1 MNNLYYFKYNNVDL
15 SDIAYIKEVEMPS
28 LPTMSHSSIEIFE
41 RDGSV
46 YNGMSYEPRSIRLT
60 FVIKKDNA
68 DDYEAAVNDVK
79 NTFATKEEAPLYVGK
94 EDRYIW
100 CVPIDDLYITE
111 VGTYCATGEINLVA
125 YDPYWYDNEILSA
138 HSDSKTVTIDVEGD
152 VETPPTIHIGTSGNA
167 SFYQIENTTT
177 GEKILLGEIP
187 RATSGTTKKKYE
199 TILSDN
205 MKSTSGWTQSNTNI
219 DGGMATGGTIAVT
232 TGGDG
237 IKCGNF
243 GSASSESKWHG
254 ACYMKN
260 LSKPVKDFKVRIRMD
275 HNSTGTNG
283 DPSVKTPYKNDPE
296 YGDGSSVYYQPSGS
310 VNMRKSTSLKSQVL
324 TTIPKGTKLEGT
336 ETQGFLKTTY
346 KSYSGYVHLSVL
358 KKYKGST
365 GKTKTQQNFVTT
377 MSTPIRAS
385 AKKKSTNKCSI
396 PIGKCI
402 RCIVNPSYVDSDAKI
417 TFYKLAKAY
426 NGITGYVAKGNL
438 VDADDYQVAYD
449 KETYKTA
456 DDKTGICT
464 IFGYSSD
471 GTQLFS
477 LNLIDNNQYY
487 EFTYPLIRKN
497 GEDFLKDE
505 TKAPDPKYTTTY
517 SESNGKLVANKKYKL
532 SGTYGDWNDFYGELY
547 IERINNKWYAYVK
560 KMVNNKDFEV
570 TKTISSKTVTDTK
583 NSDKDLNYIVLYI
596 GTAGEDSKACGM
608 CVGHV
613 EVKSDV
619 LVGSENPSDTNWQG
633 FEEGDAIKIDCG
645 NSTVEINQ
653 IDTPEVIDIASDFF
667 NLVPGENV
675 IKVVTDDSSPT
686 ITVTYDA
693 RYL

>member
-1 MNNLYYFKYNNVDL
+1 
-15 SDIAYIKEVEMPS
+15 MPS

-68 DDYEAAVNDVK
+68 DDYEAAINDVK
-79 NTFATKEEAPLYVGK
+79 NTFATKEEAPLYLGR

-111 VGTYCATGEINLVA
+111 VGTCCATGEINLVA

-138 HSDSKTVTIDVEGD
+138 NSDSKTVTVDVEGD
-152 VETPPTIHIGTSGNA
+152 VETPPTIHIGTGGNA

-187 RATSGTTKKKYE
+187 RATSGTTKKKYN
-199 TILSDN
+199 TILSDD
-205 MKSTSGWTQSNTNI
+205 MKSTSGWTQSSTNI
-219 DGGMATGGTIAVT
+219 DSGMATGGTIAVT
-232 TGGDG
+232 SGGNG
-237 IKCGNF
+237 IKCGDF
-243 GSASSESKWHG
+243 GSASSGSKWHG

-260 LSKPVKDFKVRIRMD
+260 LSKPVKNFKVRIRME

-283 DPSVKTPYKNDPE
+283 DPTVKTPYKNDPD
-296 YGDGSSVYYQPSGS
+296 YGNVPNTYYKTTAEL
-310 VNMRKSTSLKSQVL
+310 NLRKSASLKSKVL
-324 TTIPKGTKLEGT
+324 IVIPKGTKLEGT
-336 ETQGFLKTTY
+336 TEQGFLKTTY
-346 KSYSGYVHLSVL
+346 KDKTGYCSLSYL
-358 KKYKGST
+358 KKYTGSS

-377 MSTPIRAS
+377 MKTPIRAS
-385 AKKKSTNKCSI
+385 AKKKSTNKGSI

-402 RCIVNPSYVDSDAKI
+402 RCIVNPSYVDEKAKI

-438 VDADDYQVAYD
+438 VDANDYQIAYD

-477 LNLIDNNQYY
+477 MNFIDDNNYY
-487 EFTYPLIRKN
+487 EFSYPLIRKN
-497 GEDFLKDE
+497 GTNFLKDK
-505 TKAPDPKYTTTY
+505 TKAPEPKKTTTY
-517 SESNGKLVANKKYKL
+517 SEQNGKLIANKKYKL
-532 SGTYGDWNDFYGELY
+532 SGTYGSWNDFYGELY

-560 KMVNNKDFEV
+560 KMTFDPPHST
-570 TKTISSKTVTDTK
+570 TKTLSSKTVTDTT
-583 NSDKDLNYIVLYI
+583 NSDKDLSYVVMYI
-596 GTAGEDSKACGM
+596 GTTGDSAKACGM
-608 CVGHV
+608 SIGHV
-613 EVKSDV
+613 EVKSDQSV
-619 LVGSENPSDTNWQG
+619 EIENPGDTNWQG
-633 FEEGDAIKIDCG
+633 FEEGDAISIDCA
-645 NSTVEINQ
+645 NATVELNR
-653 IDTPEVIDIASDFF
+653 IDTPGIIDIASDFF

-675 IKVVTDDSSPT
+675 IKVVTDDSNPT
-686 ITVTYDA
+686 ITVMYDA

>member
-1 MNNLYYFKYNNVDL
+1 
-15 SDIAYIKEVEMPS
+15 MPS

-60 FVIKKDNA
+60 FVIKKDNT

-79 NTFATKEEAPLYVGK
+79 NTFATKEEAPLYLGK

-138 HSDSKTVTIDVEGD
+138 HSDSKTVTVDVEGD
-152 VETPPTIHIGTSGNA
+152 VETPPTIHIGVSGNA
-167 SFYQIENTTT
+167 SFYQIENTRT

-187 RATSGTTKKKYE
+187 RATKAETKKIRN
-199 TILSDN
+199 TILRDE
-205 MKSTSGWTQSNTNI
+205 METTSGWSQSNTNI
-219 DGGMATGGTIAVT
+219 DGGMGTGGTLAVT
-232 TGGDG
+232 QNGTGL
-237 IKCGNF
+237 KCGDF
-243 GSASSESKWHG
+243 GSASSGNKWHG

-260 LSKPVKDFKVRIRMD
+260 LSKPVKDFTVRIRMS

-283 DPSVKTPYKNDPE
+283 DPSIKTPYKDDPE
-296 YGDGSSVYYQPSGS
+296 YGNGTQVYYKTTAEL
-310 VNMRKSTSLKSQVL
+310 NLRKSASLKSKVL
-324 TTIPKGTKLEGT
+324 IVVPKGTKLEGT
-336 ETQGFLKTTY
+336 VEKGFLKTTY
-346 KSYSGYVHLSVL
+346 KGKTGYCHLSYL

-402 RCIVNPSYVDSDAKI
+402 RCIVNPSYVDKDAKI
-417 TFYKLAKAY
+417 TYYKLAKAY
-426 NGITGYVAKGNL
+426 KGITGYVAKANL
-438 VDADDYQVAYD
+438 VDASDYQVAYD
-449 KETYKTA
+449 EETYKTA
-456 DDKTGICT
+456 DDKNGICT
-464 IFGYSSD
+464 LFGYSSD

-477 LNLIDNNQYY
+477 MNFIDDNDYY
-487 EFTYPLIRKN
+487 EFSYPLIRKN
-497 GEDFLKDE
+497 GTDFLKDV

-532 SGTYGDWNDFYGELY
+532 SGTYGSWNDFYGELY
-547 IERINNKWYAYVK
+547 IERIKDKWYAYIK
-560 KMVNNKDFEV
+560 KMTHDDVHSV
-570 TKTISSKTVTDTK
+570 TKTLSSKTVTDTA
-583 NSDKDLNYIVLYI
+583 NSDKNLSYVVVYI
-596 GTAGEDSKACGM
+596 GTTGDSAKACGM
-608 CVGHV
+608 AVSFI
-613 EVKSDV
+613 EVKSDQSV
-619 LVGSENPSDTNWQG
+619 EIENPGDVNWQG
-633 FEEGDAIKIDCG
+633 FEEGDAITIDCA
-645 NSTVEINQ
+645 NATVELNR
-653 IDTPEVIDIASDFF
+653 IDTPGIIDVASDFF
-667 NLVPGENV
+667 DLLPGENT
-675 IKVVTDDSSPT
+675 IKVVTDDSNPA

>member
-1 MNNLYYFKYNNVDL
+1 MNDLYYFKYNNVDL

-68 DDYEAAVNDVK
+68 SDYEEAVNDIK
-79 NTFATKEEAPLYVGK
+79 SAFATKEEAPLYLGK

-111 VGTYCATGEINLVA
+111 VGTYCATGEINLIA

-138 HSDSKTVTIDVEGD
+138 DSESKTVTVDVTGD
-152 VETPPTIHIGTSGNA
+152 VETPPTIHIGVGGDA
-167 SFYQIENTTT
+167 SFYQIENTRT

-187 RATSGTTKKKYE
+187 RATKADTKKTYN
-199 TILSDN
+199 TILRDE
-205 MKSTSGWTQSNTNI
+205 METTSGWSQSNTNI
-219 DGGMATGGTIAVT
+219 DGGMGIGGTLAVT
-232 TGGDG
+232 QNGTGL
-237 IKCGNF
+237 KCGDF
-243 GSASSESKWHG
+243 GSASSGNKWHG

-260 LSKPVKDFKVRIRMD
+260 LSRPVKDFTVRIRMS

-283 DPSVKTPYKNDPE
+283 DPSIKTPYSNDPG
-296 YGDGSSVYYQPSGS
+296 YSNGTSVYYKTTASL
-310 VNMRKSTSLKSQVL
+310 NLRKSVSLKSKVL
-324 TTIPKGTKLEGT
+324 IVVPKGTKLEGT
-336 ETQGFLKTTY
+336 IEKGFLKTTY
-346 KSYSGYVHLSVL
+346 KGKTGYCYATYL
-358 KKYKGST
+358 KKYTGSI

-385 AKKKSTNKCSI
+385 AKKKSTNKGSI

-402 RCIVNPSYVDSDAKI
+402 RCIVNPNYIDKDAKI
-417 TFYKLAKAY
+417 TYYKLAKAY

-438 VDADDYQVAYD
+438 VDASDYQVAYD
-449 KETYKTA
+449 EETYKTA
-456 DDKTGICT
+456 DDKTGICSV
-464 IFGYSSD
+464 FGYSSD

-477 LNLIDNNQYY
+477 MNFIDDNNYY
-487 EFTYPLIRKN
+487 EFSYPLIRKN
-497 GEDFLKDE
+497 GTDFLKDV

-532 SGTYGDWNDFYGELY
+532 SGTYGNWNDFYGELY
-547 IERINNKWYAYVK
+547 IERKNNKWYAYIK
-560 KMVNNKDFEV
+560 KMTHDDVHSV
-570 TKTISSKTVTDTK
+570 LKTLSSKTVTDTA
-583 NSDKDLNYIVLYI
+583 NSDKNLSYVVVYI
-596 GTAGEDSKACGM
+596 GTTGDSAKACGM
-608 CVGHV
+608 AVSFI
-613 EVKSDV
+613 EVKSDQ
-619 LVGSENPSDTNWQG
+619 SAEIENPGDVNWQG
-633 FEEGDAIKIDCG
+633 FEEGDAISIDCA
-645 NSTVEINQ
+645 NASVELNQ
-653 IDTPEVIDIASDFF
+653 IDTPGIIDVASDFF
-667 NLVPGENV
+667 DLLPGENT
-675 IKVVTDDSSPT
+675 IKVVTDDSNPT

>member
-1 MNNLYYFKYNNVDL
+1 
-15 SDIAYIKEVEMPS
+15 MPS

-60 FVIKKDNA
+60 FVIKKSNA

-138 HSDSKTVTIDVEGD
+138 HSDSKTVTVDVEGD
-152 VETPPTIHIGTSGNA
+152 VETPPTIHIGVSGDA
-167 SFYQIENTTT
+167 SFYQIENTRTN
-177 GEKILLGEIP
+177 EKILLGEIP
-187 RATSGTTKKKYE
+187 RATAGTTKKKYN
-199 TILSDN
+199 TILKDE
-205 MKSTSGWTQSNTNI
+205 METTSGWTQSSTNI
-219 DGGMATGGTIAVT
+219 DSGMGTGGTLAVYKS
-232 TGGDG
+232 GKGL
-237 IKCGNF
+237 KCGDF
-243 GSASSESKWHG
+243 GSASSGNKWHG

-260 LSKPVKDFKVRIRMD
+260 LPTAVKDFTVRIRMS

-283 DPSVKTPYKNDPE
+283 DPSIKTPYKNDPD
-296 YGDGSSVYYQPSGS
+296 YGNVTHVIYRTSGT
-310 VNMRKSTSLKSQVL
+310 VNMRKSTSLKAQVL
-324 TTIPKGTKLEGT
+324 TKIPKGTKLEGT

-346 KSYSGYVHLSVL
+346 KSFSGYVHLSVID
-358 KKYKGST
+358 KDTGSV
-365 GKTKTQQNFVTT
+365 GKSLTQQNFVTT
-377 MSTPIRAS
+377 MKTPIRAS
-385 AKKKSTNKCSI
+385 AKKKSTNKCTI
-396 PIGKCI
+396 PIGTCI
-402 RCIVNPSYVDSDAKI
+402 RCIVNPSYVDKDKKI
-417 TFYKLAKAY
+417 TYYKLAKAY
-426 NGITGYVAKGNL
+426 KGITGYVAKANL
-438 VDADDYQVAYD
+438 VDASDYQIVYD

-456 DDKTGICT
+456 DDKTGICS

-497 GEDFLKDE
+497 GEDFLKDV
-505 TKAPDPKYTTTY
+505 TKAPEPKKTTTY
-517 SESNGKLVANKKYKL
+517 SEQNGKLIATKKYKL
-532 SGTYGDWNDFYGELY
+532 SGAYGNWNDFYGELY
-547 IERINNKWYAYVK
+547 IERIDNKWYAYVK

-583 NSDKDLNYIVLYI
+583 NSDKDLSYIVLYI
-596 GTAGEDSKACGM
+596 GTAGEDNKACGM

-619 LVGSENPSDTNWQG
+619 SIGSENPDDTNWQG
-633 FEEGDAIKIDCG
+633 FEEGDAITIDCA
-645 NSTVEINQ
+645 NATVELNQ
-653 IDTPEVIDIASDFF
+653 IDTPGIIDVASDFF
-667 NLVPGENV
+667 DLLPGENT
-675 IKVVTDDSSPT
+675 IKVVTDDSNPT

>member
-1 MNNLYYFKYNNVDL
+1 
-15 SDIAYIKEVEMPS
+15 MPS

-68 DDYEAAVNDVK
+68 DDYETAVNDVK
-79 NTFATKEEAPLYVGK
+79 NTFATKEEAPLYLGK

-138 HSDSKTVTIDVEGD
+138 HSDSKTITVNVEGD
-152 VETPPTIHIGTSGNA
+152 VETPPTIHIGVSGNA

-187 RATSGTTKKKYE
+187 RATSGATKKKYE
-199 TILSDN
+199 TIFSDN
-205 MKSTSGWTQSNTNI
+205 MESTSGWTQSSTNI

-232 TGGDG
+232 SGGDG

-243 GSASSESKWHG
+243 GSASSGSKWHG

-260 LSKPVKDFKVRIRMD
+260 LPKSVKNFKVRIRMD

-283 DPSVKTPYKNDPE
+283 DPSIKTPYDNDPD
-296 YGDGSSVYYQPSGS
+296 YGKLPVTYYKTTAKLFL
-310 VNMRKSTSLKSQVL
+310 RKSPSLKAQVL
-324 TTIPKGTKLEGT
+324 IVIPKGTKLEGT
-336 ETQGFLKTTY
+336 KQKGFLKTTY
-346 KSYSGYVHLSVL
+346 KDKSGYCSL
-358 KKYKGST
+358 KYIEDQPGYS

-377 MSTPIRAS
+377 MKTPIRAS
-385 AKKKSTNKCSI
+385 AKKKSTNKCTI
-396 PIGKCI
+396 PIGTCI
-402 RCIVNPSYVDSDAKI
+402 RCIVNPSYVDKDKKI
-417 TFYKLAKAY
+417 TYYKLAKAY
-426 NGITGYVAKGNL
+426 KGIKGYVAKANL
-438 VDADDYQVAYD
+438 VDASDYQIVYD

-456 DDKTGICT
+456 DDKTGICS

-497 GEDFLKDE
+497 GEDFLKDK
-505 TKAPDPKYTTTY
+505 TKAPNPKYTTTY
-517 SESNGKLVANKKYKL
+517 SESNGKLKAEKKYKL
-532 SGTYGDWNDFYGELY
+532 SGTYGSWNDFYGELY

-570 TKTISSKTVTDTK
+570 TKTISSKTVTDKT

-596 GTAGEDSKACGM
+596 GTAGEDNKACGM
-608 CVGHV
+608 CVDHV
-613 EVKSDV
+613 EVKSDAS
-619 LVGSENPSDTNWQG
+619 VGSESPDDTNWQG
-633 FEEGDAIKIDCG
+633 FEEGDAITIDCADA
-645 NSTVEINQ
+645 TVELNQ
-653 IDTPEVIDIASDFF
+653 IDTPGIIDVASDFF
-667 NLVPGENV
+667 NLLPGENT

>member
-1 MNNLYYFKYNNVDL
+1 
-15 SDIAYIKEVEMPS
+15 MPS

-68 DDYEAAVNDVK
+68 DDYETAVNDIK
-79 NTFATKEEAPLYVGK
+79 NTFATKEEAPLYLGR

-111 VGTYCATGEINLVA
+111 VGTHCATGEINLVA
-125 YDPYWYDNEILSA
+125 YDPYWYDNKILSA
-138 HSDSKTVTIDVEGD
+138 NSDSKTVTVDVEGD
-152 VETPPTIHIGTSGNA
+152 VETPPTIHIGVGGNA

-187 RATSGTTKKKYE
+187 RATTGATKKKYN
-199 TILSDN
+199 TILKDE
-205 MKSTSGWTQSNTNI
+205 METTSGWSQSSTNI
-219 DGGMATGGTIAVT
+219 DSGMAAGGTIAIT
-232 TGGDG
+232 SGGNG

-260 LSKPVKDFKVRIRMD
+260 LSKPVKNFKVRIRME

-283 DPSVKTPYKNDPE
+283 DPTVKTPYKNDPD
-296 YGDGSSVYYQPSGS
+296 YGNVTSVYYKTTAEL
-310 VNMRKSTSLKSQVL
+310 NLRKSASLKSKVL
-324 TTIPKGTKLEGT
+324 TVIPKGTKLEGT
-336 ETQGFLKTTY
+336 MEKGFLKTTY
-346 KSYSGYVHLSVL
+346 KDKTGYCYATYL
-358 KKYKGST
+358 KKYTGSS

-385 AKKKSTNKCSI
+385 AKKKSNNKGSI

-402 RCIVNPSYVDSDAKI
+402 RCIVNPSYVDKDKHI
-417 TFYKLAKAY
+417 TYYQLAKAY
-426 NGITGYVAKGNL
+426 KGITGYVAKANL
-438 VDADDYQVAYD
+438 VDANDYQIAYD

-497 GEDFLKDE
+497 GEDFFKDV
-505 TKAPDPKYTTTY
+505 TKAPEPKKTTTY
-517 SESNGKLVANKKYKL
+517 SEQNGKLTATKKYKL
-532 SGTYGDWNDFYGELY
+532 SGAYGDWNDFYGELY
-547 IERINNKWYAYVK
+547 IERINNNWYAYVE
-560 KMVNNKDFEV
+560 KMTFDPPHSRIKR
-570 TKTISSKTVTDTK
+570 ISSKTVTDTT
-583 NSDKDLNYIVLYI
+583 NSDKDLSYVVMYI
-596 GTAGEDSKACGM
+596 GTTGDSAKACGM
-608 CVGHV
+608 SIGLV
-613 EVKSDV
+613 EVKSDQSV
-619 LVGSENPSDTNWQG
+619 EIENPGDTNWQG
-633 FEEGDAIKIDCG
+633 FEEGDAISIDCA
-645 NSTVEINQ
+645 NATVELNQ
-653 IDTPEVIDIASDFF
+653 IDTPGIIDVASDFF
-667 NLVPGENV
+667 DLLPGENT

>member
-15 SDIAYIKEVEMPS
+15 SDIAYIREVEMPS

-68 DDYEAAVNDVK
+68 NDYEAAVRDVK
-79 NTFATKEEAPLYVGK
+79 NAFATKEEAPLYLGK

-111 VGTYCATGEINLVA
+111 VGTYCATGEINLIA

-138 HSDSKTVTIDVEGD
+138 HSDSKTVTVDVEGD
-152 VETPPTIHIGTSGNA
+152 VETPPTIHIGVSGDA
-167 SFYQIENTTT
+167 SFYQIENTRT

-187 RATSGTTKKKYE
+187 RATKAETKKKYN
-199 TILSDN
+199 TILRDE
-205 MKSTSGWTQSNTNI
+205 METTSGWSQSSTNI
-219 DGGMATGGTIAVT
+219 DGGMGTGGTLAVT
-232 TGGDG
+232 QNGTGL
-237 IKCGNF
+237 KCGDF
-243 GSASSESKWHG
+243 GSASSGNKWHG

-260 LSKPVKDFKVRIRMD
+260 LSVPVKDFTVRIRMS

-283 DPSVKTPYKNDPE
+283 DPSIKTPYKDDPD
-296 YGDGSSVYYQPSGS
+296 YGNGSYVYYQPSGT
-310 VNMRKSTSLKSQVL
+310 VNMRKSTSLKAKVL

-358 KKYKGST
+358 KKYRGST

-396 PIGKCI
+396 PIGTCI
-402 RCIVNPSYVDSDAKI
+402 RCIVNPSYVDKDAKI
-417 TFYKLAKAY
+417 TYYQLAKAY
-426 NGITGYVAKGNL
+426 KGITGYVAKANL
-438 VDADDYQVAYD
+438 VDASDYQIVYD

-456 DDKTGICT
+456 DDKNGICSL
-464 IFGYSSD
+464 FGYSSD

-477 LNLIDNNQYY
+477 MNFIDDNNYY
-487 EFTYPLIRKN
+487 EFSYPLIRKN
-497 GEDFLKDE
+497 GTDFFKDV

-517 SESNGKLVANKKYKL
+517 SESNGKLKAEKKYKL
-532 SGTYGDWNDFYGELY
+532 SGAYGSWNDFYGELY
-547 IERINNKWYAYVK
+547 IERIKNNWYAYIE
-560 KMVNNKDFEV
+560 KMTHDDVHSRIKR
-570 TKTISSKTVTDTK
+570 ISSKTVTDTT
-583 NSDKDLNYIVLYI
+583 NSDKNLSYLVMYI
-596 GTAGEDSKACGM
+596 GTAGDSAKACGM
-608 CVGHV
+608 AISFI
-613 EVKSDV
+613 EVKSDQSV
-619 LVGSENPSDTNWQG
+619 EIENPGDVNWQG
-633 FEEGDAIKIDCG
+633 FEEGDAITVDCA
-645 NSTVEINQ
+645 NATVELNQ
-653 IDTPEVIDIASDFF
+653 IDTPGIIDVASDFF
-667 NLVPGENV
+667 NLLPGENT
-675 IKVVTDDSSPT
+675 IKVVTDDSNPT

>member
-1 MNNLYYFKYNNVDL
+1 
-15 SDIAYIKEVEMPS
+15 MPS

-46 YNGMSYEPRSIRLT
+46 YNGMSYEPRSIRIT

-68 DDYEAAVNDVK
+68 DDYETAVNDVK
-79 NTFATKEEAPLYVGK
+79 NTFATKEEAPLYLGK

-111 VGTYCATGEINLVA
+111 VGTYCATGEVNLVA

-138 HSDSKTVTIDVEGD
+138 NSESKTVTVDVVGD
-152 VETPPTIHIGTSGNA
+152 VETPPTIHIGTGGNA

-187 RATSGTTKKKYE
+187 KATSGTTKPKYN

-205 MKSTSGWTQSNTNI
+205 MKSTSGWTQSSTNI
-219 DGGMATGGTIAVT
+219 DSGMATGGTIAIT
-232 TGGDG
+232 SGGNG
-237 IKCGNF
+237 IRCGNF

-260 LSKPVKDFKVRIRMD
+260 LSSPVKNFKVRIRME

-283 DPSVKTPYKNDPE
+283 DPTVKTPYSNDPGYSNE
-296 YGDGSSVYYQPSGS
+296 TSVYYKTTANL
-310 VNMRKSTSLKSQVL
+310 NMRKSASLSAQVL
-324 TTIPKGTKLEGT
+324 LVVPKDTKLEGT
-336 ETQGFLKTTY
+336 VSNDWLKTTY
-346 KSYSGYVHLSVL
+346 NGKTGYCSTSYL
-358 KKYKGST
+358 KKYTGSS
-365 GKTKTQQNFVTT
+365 GKTLTQQNFVTT

-385 AKKKSTNKCSI
+385 AKKSSTNKGSI

-402 RCIVNPSYVDSDAKI
+402 RCIVNPSYVDKDAKI
-417 TFYKLAKAY
+417 TYYKLAKAY

-438 VDADDYQVAYD
+438 VDADDYQVVYD
-449 KETYKTA
+449 EEKYVTA
-456 DDKTGICT
+456 DDKNGICT
-464 IFGYSSD
+464 LFGYSSD

-477 LNLIDNNQYY
+477 MNFIDDNNYY
-487 EFTYPLIRKN
+487 EFSYPLIRKN
-497 GEDFLKDE
+497 GTDFLKDE

-517 SESNGKLVANKKYKL
+517 SEQNGKLIATKKYKL
-532 SGTYGDWNDFYGELY
+532 SGTYGNWNDFYGELY
-547 IERINNKWYAYVK
+547 IERIDNKWNAYVK
-560 KMVNNKDFEV
+560 KMTFDPPHSI
-570 TKTISSKTVTDTK
+570 TKTISSKTVTDTI
-583 NSDKDLNYIVLYI
+583 NSDKDLNYVVMYI
-596 GTAGEDSKACGM
+596 GTTGDSTKACGM
-608 CVGHV
+608 SIGLV
-613 EVKSDV
+613 EVKSDQSV
-619 LVGSENPSDTNWQG
+619 EVENPGDTNWQG
-633 FEEGDAIKIDCG
+633 FEVGDAITIDCS
-645 NSTVEINQ
+645 NATVELNQ
-653 IDTPEVIDIASDFF
+653 IDTPGIIDVASDFF
-667 NLVPGENV
+667 NLLPGENT

>member
-1 MNNLYYFKYNNVDL
+1 
-15 SDIAYIKEVEMPS
+15 MPS

-79 NTFATKEEAPLYVGK
+79 NTFATKEEAPLYLGR

-111 VGTYCATGEINLVA
+111 VGTCCATGEINLVA

-138 HSDSKTVTIDVEGD
+138 NSDSKTVTVDVEGD
-152 VETPPTIHIGTSGNA
+152 VETPPTIHIGTGGNA

-187 RATSGTTKKKYE
+187 RATSGTTKPKYN

-205 MKSTSGWTQSNTNI
+205 MKSTSGWAQSSTNI
-219 DGGMATGGTIAVT
+219 DSGMAAGGTIAVT
-232 TGGDG
+232 SGGNG
-237 IKCGNF
+237 IKCGDF

-260 LSKPVKDFKVRIRMD
+260 LSRPVKNFKVRIRME

-283 DPSVKTPYKNDPE
+283 DPTVKTPYKNDPD
-296 YGDGSSVYYQPSGS
+296 YGNVPNTYYKTTAEL
-310 VNMRKSTSLKSQVL
+310 NLRKSASLKSKVL
-324 TTIPKGTKLEGT
+324 IVIPKGTKLEGT
-336 ETQGFLKTTY
+336 TEQGFLKTTY
-346 KSYSGYVHLSVL
+346 KDKTGYCSLSYL
-358 KKYKGST
+358 KKYTGSS
-365 GKTKTQQNFVTT
+365 GKTLTQQNFVTT

-385 AKKKSTNKCSI
+385 AKKKSTNKGSI

-402 RCIVNPSYVDSDAKI
+402 RCIVNPSYVDKDKKI
-417 TFYKLAKAY
+417 TYYKLAKAY
-426 NGITGYVAKGNL
+426 KGITGYVAKANL
-438 VDADDYQVAYD
+438 VDASDYQIAYD

-487 EFTYPLIRKN
+487 EFTYPVIRKN
-497 GEDFLKDE
+497 GEDFLKDK
-505 TKAPDPKYTTTY
+505 TKAPEPKTTTTY
-517 SESNGKLVANKKYKL
+517 SEQNGKLIATKKYKL
-532 SGTYGDWNDFYGELY
+532 SGAYGNWNDFYGELY

-560 KMVNNKDFEV
+560 KMTFDPPHSI
-570 TKTISSKTVTDTK
+570 TKTLSSKTVTDTT
-583 NSDKDLNYIVLYI
+583 NSDKDLSYVVMYI
-596 GTAGEDSKACGM
+596 GTTGDSAKACGM
-608 CVGHV
+608 SIGHV
-613 EVKSDV
+613 EVKSDQSV
-619 LVGSENPSDTNWQG
+619 EIENPGDTNWQG
-633 FEEGDAIKIDCG
+633 FEEGDAIKIDCA
-645 NSTVEINQ
+645 NATVELNQ
-653 IDTPEVIDIASDFF
+653 IDAPGIIDIASDFF

>member
-1 MNNLYYFKYNNVDL
+1 
-15 SDIAYIKEVEMPS
+15 MPS

-68 DDYEAAVNDVK
+68 DDYETAVRDVK
-79 NTFATKEEAPLYVGK
+79 NTFATKEEAPLYLGK
-94 EDRYIW
+94 EDRYMW

-111 VGTYCATGEINLVA
+111 VGTYCATGEVNLIA

-138 HSDSKTVTIDVEGD
+138 NSDSKTITVDVEGD
-152 VETPPTIHIGTSGNA
+152 VETPPTIHIGTGSDA
-167 SFYQIENTTT
+167 SFYQIENVTT
-177 GEKILLGEIP
+177 GEKILLGEIS
-187 RATSGTTKKKYE
+187 RGTSGETKKKYE

-219 DGGMATGGTIAVT
+219 DSGMATGGTIAVT
-232 TGGDG
+232 SGGNG
-237 IKCGNF
+237 IKCGDF
-243 GSASSESKWHG
+243 GSASSGSKWHG

-260 LSKPVKDFKVRIRMD
+260 LPKTVKNFKVRIRME

-283 DPSVKTPYKNDPE
+283 DPTVKTPYKNDPE
-296 YGDGSSVYYQPSGS
+296 YGDGSSVYYKPSGS
-310 VNMRKSTSLKSQVL
+310 VNMRKSASLKAKVL

-346 KSYSGYVHLSVL
+346 KSYTGYVHLSVL

-365 GKTKTQQNFVTT
+365 GKTLTQQNFVTT

-385 AKKKSTNKCSI
+385 AKKKSTNKGSI

-402 RCIVNPSYVDSDAKI
+402 RCIVNPSYVDKDAKI
-417 TFYKLAKAY
+417 TYYKLAKSY
-426 NGITGYVAKGNL
+426 NGMTGYVAKANL
-438 VDADDYQVAYD
+438 IDADDYQIVYEE
-449 KETYKTA
+449 ETYKTA

-477 LNLIDNNQYY
+477 LNLKDNNQYY

-497 GEDFLKDE
+497 GETFLKDE
-505 TKAPDPKYTTTY
+505 TKAPNPKYTTTY
-517 SESNGKLVANKKYKL
+517 SEKNGKLIAEKKYKL
-532 SGTYGDWNDFYGELY
+532 SGTYGSWNDFYGELY
-547 IERINNKWYAYVK
+547 IERIDNKWNAYVK
-560 KMVNNKDFEV
+560 KMTFDPPHSI
-570 TKTISSKTVTDTK
+570 TKTISSKTVTDKT
-583 NSDKDLNYIVLYI
+583 NSDKDLSYVVMYI
-596 GTAGEDSKACGM
+596 GTTGEAKKACGM
-608 CVGHV
+608 SIGLV
-613 EVKSDV
+613 EVKSDQSIEIEDP
-619 LVGSENPSDTNWQG
+619 GDTNWQG
-633 FEEGDAIKIDCG
+633 FEEGDAITIDCA
-645 NSTVEINQ
+645 NATVELNQ
-653 IDTPEVIDIASDFF
+653 IDTPGIIDVASDFF
-667 NLVPGENV
+667 NLLPGENT
-675 IKVVTDDSSPT
+675 IRVVTDDSNPT
-686 ITVTYDA
+686 ITVMYDA

>member
-1 MNNLYYFKYNNVDL
+1 
-15 SDIAYIKEVEMPS
+15 MPS
-28 LPTMSHSSIEIFE
+28 LPTMSHSSIEMFE

-79 NTFATKEEAPLYVGK
+79 NTFATKEEAPLYLGR

-111 VGTYCATGEINLVA
+111 VGTCCATGEINLVA

-138 HSDSKTVTIDVEGD
+138 NSDSKTVTVDVEGD
-152 VETPPTIHIGTSGNA
+152 VETPPTIHIGTGGNA

-187 RATSGTTKKKYE
+187 RATSDTTKKKYN
-199 TILSDN
+199 TILSDD
-205 MKSTSGWTQSNTNI
+205 MKSTSGWTQSSTNI
-219 DGGMATGGTIAVT
+219 DSGMATGGTIAVT
-232 TGGDG
+232 SGGNG
-237 IKCGNF
+237 IKCGDF
-243 GSASSESKWHG
+243 GSASSGSKWHG

-260 LSKPVKDFKVRIRMD
+260 LSKPVKNFKVRIRME

-283 DPSVKTPYKNDPE
+283 DPTVKTPYKNDPD
-296 YGDGSSVYYQPSGS
+296 YGNVPNTYYKTTAEL
-310 VNMRKSTSLKSQVL
+310 NLRKSASLKSKVL
-324 TTIPKGTKLEGT
+324 IVIPKGTKLEGT
-336 ETQGFLKTTY
+336 TEQGFLKTTY
-346 KSYSGYVHLSVL
+346 KDKTGYCSLSYL
-358 KKYKGST
+358 KKYTGSS

-377 MSTPIRAS
+377 MKTPIRAS
-385 AKKKSTNKCSI
+385 AKKKSTNKGSI

-402 RCIVNPSYVDSDAKI
+402 RCIVNPSYVDEKAKI

-438 VDADDYQVAYD
+438 VDASDYQIAYD

-477 LNLIDNNQYY
+477 MNFIDDNNYY
-487 EFTYPLIRKN
+487 EFSYPLIRKN
-497 GEDFLKDE
+497 GTNFLKDK
-505 TKAPDPKYTTTY
+505 TKAPEPKKTTTY
-517 SESNGKLVANKKYKL
+517 SEQNGKLIANKKYKL
-532 SGTYGDWNDFYGELY
+532 SGTYGSWNDFYGELY

-560 KMVNNKDFEV
+560 KMTFDPPHST
-570 TKTISSKTVTDTK
+570 TKTLSSKTVTDTT
-583 NSDKDLNYIVLYI
+583 NSDKDLSYVVMYI
-596 GTAGEDSKACGM
+596 GTTGDSAKACGM
-608 CVGHV
+608 SIGHV
-613 EVKSDV
+613 EVKSDQSV
-619 LVGSENPSDTNWQG
+619 EIENPGDTNWQG
-633 FEEGDAIKIDCG
+633 FEEGDAISIDCA
-645 NSTVEINQ
+645 NATVELNR
-653 IDTPEVIDIASDFF
+653 IDTPGIIDIASDFF
-667 NLVPGENV
+667 NLLPGENT
-675 IKVVTDDSSPT
+675 IKVVTDDSNPT
-686 ITVTYDA
+686 ITVMYDA

>member
-1 MNNLYYFKYNNVDL
+1 
-15 SDIAYIKEVEMPS
+15 MPS

-60 FVIKKDNA
+60 FVIKKNNA

-79 NTFATKEEAPLYVGK
+79 NTFATKEEAPLYLGK

-138 HSDSKTVTIDVEGD
+138 HSDSKTVTVDVEGD

-187 RATSGTTKKKYE
+187 RATSGVTKKKYN

-205 MKSTSGWTQSNTNI
+205 MKSTSGWTQSSTNI
-219 DGGMATGGTIAVT
+219 DSGMATGGTIAIT
-232 TGGDG
+232 SGGDG
-237 IKCGNF
+237 IRCGNF

-260 LSKPVKDFKVRIRMD
+260 LSKPVKNFKVRIRME

-283 DPSVKTPYKNDPE
+283 DPTVKTPYKNDPE
-296 YGDGSSVYYQPSGS
+296 YGDGSSVYYKPSGN
-310 VNMRKSTSLKSQVL
+310 VNMRKSADLKAKVL
-324 TTIPKGTKLEGT
+324 TKIPKGTKLEGT

-358 KKYKGST
+358 KKYRGST

-377 MSTPIRAS
+377 MKTPIRAS
-385 AKKKSTNKCSI
+385 AKKKSTNKGSI

-402 RCIVNPSYVDSDAKI
+402 RCIVNPSYVDKDKKI
-417 TFYKLAKAY
+417 TYYKLAKAY
-426 NGITGYVAKGNL
+426 KGITGYVAKANL
-438 VDADDYQVAYD
+438 VDASDYQVAYD

-477 LNLIDNNQYY
+477 MNFIDDNNYY
-487 EFTYPLIRKN
+487 EFSYPLIRKN
-497 GEDFLKDE
+497 GSDFLKDK

-532 SGTYGDWNDFYGELY
+532 SGTYGSWNDFYGELY

-560 KMVNNKDFEV
+560 KMTFDPPHSI
-570 TKTISSKTVTDTK
+570 TKTISSKTVTDTT
-583 NSDKDLNYIVLYI
+583 NSDKDLSYVVMYI
-596 GTAGEDSKACGM
+596 GTTGDSTKACGM
-608 CVGHV
+608 SIGLV
-613 EVKSDV
+613 EVKSDQSV
-619 LVGSENPSDTNWQG
+619 EIENPGDTNWQG
-633 FEEGDAIKIDCG
+633 FEEGDAITIDCADA
-645 NSTVEINQ
+645 TVELNQ
-653 IDTPEVIDIASDFF
+653 IDTPGIIDIASDFF
-667 NLVPGENV
+667 DLLPGENT

>member
-1 MNNLYYFKYNNVDL
+1 
-15 SDIAYIKEVEMPS
+15 MPS

-60 FVIKKDNA
+60 FVIKKNNA

-79 NTFATKEEAPLYVGK
+79 NTFATKEEAPLYLGR

-111 VGTYCATGEINLVA
+111 VGTCCATGEINLVA

-138 HSDSKTVTIDVEGD
+138 NSDSKTVTVDVEGD
-152 VETPPTIHIGTSGNA
+152 VETPPTIHIGTGGNA
-167 SFYQIENTTT
+167 SFYQIENTRT

-187 RATSGTTKKKYE
+187 RATSGTTKKKYN
-199 TILSDN
+199 TILSDD
-205 MKSTSGWTQSNTNI
+205 MKSTSGWTQSSTNI
-219 DGGMATGGTIAVT
+219 DSGMATGGTIAVT
-232 TGGDG
+232 SGGNG
-237 IKCGNF
+237 IKCGDF
-243 GSASSESKWHG
+243 GSASSGSKWHG

-260 LSKPVKDFKVRIRMD
+260 LSKPVKNFKVRIRME

-283 DPSVKTPYKNDPE
+283 DPTVKTPYKNDPD
-296 YGDGSSVYYQPSGS
+296 YGNVPNTYYKTTAEL
-310 VNMRKSTSLKSQVL
+310 NLRKSASLKSKVL
-324 TTIPKGTKLEGT
+324 IVIPKGTKLEGT
-336 ETQGFLKTTY
+336 TEQGFLKTTY
-346 KSYSGYVHLSVL
+346 KDKTGYCSLSYL
-358 KKYKGST
+358 KKYTGSS

-377 MSTPIRAS
+377 MKTPIRAS
-385 AKKKSTNKCSI
+385 AKKKSTNKGSI

-402 RCIVNPSYVDSDAKI
+402 RCIVNPSYVDEKAKI

-438 VDADDYQVAYD
+438 VDASDYQIAYD

-477 LNLIDNNQYY
+477 INFIDDNNYY
-487 EFTYPLIRKN
+487 EFSYPLIRKN
-497 GEDFLKDE
+497 GTNFLKDK
-505 TKAPDPKYTTTY
+505 TKAPEPKKTTTY
-517 SESNGKLVANKKYKL
+517 SEQNGKLIANKKYKL
-532 SGTYGDWNDFYGELY
+532 SGTYGSWNDFYGELY

-560 KMVNNKDFEV
+560 KMTFDPPHST
-570 TKTISSKTVTDTK
+570 TKTLSSKTVTDTT
-583 NSDKDLNYIVLYI
+583 NSDKDLSYVVMYI
-596 GTAGEDSKACGM
+596 GTTGDSAKACGM
-608 CVGHV
+608 SIGHV
-613 EVKSDV
+613 EVKSDQSV
-619 LVGSENPSDTNWQG
+619 EIENPGDTNWQG
-633 FEEGDAIKIDCG
+633 FEEGDAIKIDCT
-645 NSTVEINQ
+645 NATVELNQ
-653 IDTPEVIDIASDFF
+653 IDTPGIIDIASDFF

-675 IKVVTDDSSPT
+675 IKVVTDDSNPT
-686 ITVTYDA
+686 ITVMYDA